1 MKITKE
7 KVKELREIQI
17 KANIG
22 LKDEGISTLDLP
34 WPVCEYIRLAN
45 LAMTI
50 LEDEVENLA

>member
-1 MKITKE
+1 MITK
-7 KVKELREIQI
+7 KAVKELREIQI

-22 LKDEGISTLDLP
+22 LKDEGISTLALP